1 MLTPNTIYF
10 SRKLKDQY
18 PHIAREIEAKL
29 NMYGVKPNWLDHTND
44 IWVRDYMP
52 LQMNES
58 YFVHYTYYPDY
69 LMGSIEDKASI
80 TNPVRLEQ
88 QLLIIRDKT
97 VANLPLIID
106 GGNAVITDRHIIMT
120 EKVLYENNI
129 SSHNNVGAISSL
141 FRQKTNLEPIFIRW
155 DAPKWNGEKKVE
167 KYGHA
172 DWLVRFLGGS
182 TNMVIV
188 AVNEELTI
196 KVSES
201 AIEKLM
207 EAQCYDVREF
217 RLDNPT
223 PNSWAYLNYV
233 QVNDIIL
240 MPTVAEPNNDKE
252 AALKLSNLF
261 KSAGQ
266 NVKIIP
272 IDCQDLIKA
281 GGALHCIS
289 WNINI

>member
-1 MLTPNTIYF
+1 MLTPNKIYF

-29 NMYGVKPNWLDHTND
+29 NACGVKPNWLDHTND

-52 LQMNES
+52 LQMNETD
-58 YFVHYTYYPDY
+58 FVHYTYYPDY
-69 LMGSIEDKASI
+69 LMGIPEDRASI
-80 TNPVRLEQ
+80 TNPIRLEQ
-88 QLLIIRDKT
+88 QLLILRGKI
-97 VANLPLIID
+97 VENLPLIMD

-120 EKVLYENNI
+120 EKILYENSISPYNNI
-129 SSHNNVGAISSL
+129 DAISS
-141 FRQKTNLEPIFIRW
+141 QIIKKTKLIPIFIRW

-172 DWLVRFLGGS
+172 DWLVRYLGGS
-182 TNMVIV
+182 SNMVIV
-188 AVNEELTI
+188 AVNEELTK

-201 AIEKLM
+201 AIEKL
-207 EAQCYDVREF
+207 EEEQCYDVREF

-223 PNSWAYLNYV
+223 SNSWAYLNYV
-233 QVNDIIL
+233 QVNDIVL
-240 MPTVAEPNNDKE
+240 MPAVAEPDNDKE

-266 NVKIIP
+266 EIKIIT

-289 WNINI
+289 WNIKI